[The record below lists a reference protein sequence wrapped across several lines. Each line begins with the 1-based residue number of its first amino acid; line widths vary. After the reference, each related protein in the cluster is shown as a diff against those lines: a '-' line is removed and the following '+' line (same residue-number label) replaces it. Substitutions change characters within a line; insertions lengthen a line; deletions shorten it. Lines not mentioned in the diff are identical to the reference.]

1 MEPDSPSKR
10 MPRADARR
18 NREQVL
24 QAARACFA
32 QSGHA
37 TQMDAIA
44 KRAGVSV
51 ATVYRHFPDKSS
63 LFETLVA
70 ENSRQV
76 NAFAHAALE
85 EPDVWRAFSEFLLHC
100 AELQAQNRGLCEA
113 LVEGFADDRWAVVIA
128 ESGAMDATA
137 ALIARGQDAGVIRA
151 DARPDDVP
159 LIIGGLAATILG
171 GGGPLG
177 GNWRR
182 HLAICLDGLRT
193 PALSQLPD

>member
-1 MEPDSPSKR
+1 MEPDASPKQV
-10 MPRADARR
+10 PRADARR
-18 NREQVL
+18 NRERVL
-24 QAARACFA
+24 EAARACFA
-32 QSGHA
+32 EVGHA
-37 TQMDAIA
+37 AQMDAIA

-51 ATVYRHFPDKSS
+51 ATVYRHFPDKGS

-70 ENSRQV
+70 ENSRRV
-76 NAFAHAALE
+76 DAFARAALE
-85 EPDVWRAFSEFLLHC
+85 EGDVWRAFSGFLVRC
-100 AELQAQNRGLCEA
+100 AELQARNRGLCEA
-113 LVEGFADDRWAVVIA
+113 LVEGFADDRWAAVIA

-159 LIIGGLAATILG
+159 LIIGGLAATMLG

-182 HLAICLDGLRT
+182 HLAICLDGLRA
-193 PALSQLPD
+193 PAASPLPE